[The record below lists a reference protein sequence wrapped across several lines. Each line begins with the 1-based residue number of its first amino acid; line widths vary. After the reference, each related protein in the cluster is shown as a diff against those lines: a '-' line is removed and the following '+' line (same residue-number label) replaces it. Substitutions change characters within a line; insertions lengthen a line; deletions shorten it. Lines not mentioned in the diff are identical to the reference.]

1 MIDLDIHRKAHYNPA
16 MSSAGVPKYI
26 WESADWP
33 EWRYDLGALTGQLER
48 VSRGQGMLMGRMSE
62 FGLPEV
68 ERARMQILAEE
79 VVRTSEIEGEHL
91 EVDSVRSSIARRLG
105 IEYGALTPV
114 DRRTEGV
121 VGMVLDATLNHR
133 EDLTVERL
141 GAWHRQLFVDGGGL
155 LGPLRVGMWRDD
167 QSGPMQVV
175 SGPIGRRR
183 VHFQAPPAIQI
194 PQEMDRFLAWVNGV
208 GGSGGMGN
216 ESPLI
221 RAGLAHLWFITIHP
235 FEDGN
240 GRIARAIG
248 DMLLARAEGTERRFY
263 SLSAQIQRERKSYY
277 EILERTQKGTLEV
290 TEWLRWFLQTLDEA
304 IWQAMEL
311 IDGVLER
318 GRFWKRLAGHPFNE
332 RQVRM
337 LNRLLEGVEGKLT
350 TGKWAVIAKCSSDTA
365 LRDIG
370 DLVAK
375 GVLRRAAGG
384 GRSTSYELVQ
394 DMDLTREGQRSPEQ
408 VPEKVKE
415 GKNEER

>member
-1 MIDLDIHRKAHYNPA
+1 
-16 MSSAGVPKYI
+16 MSSAGVSKYI

-133 EDLTVERL
+133 EELTVERL

-248 DMLLARAEGTERRFY
+248 DMLLARAEGTEQRFY
-263 SLSAQIQRERKSYY
+263 SLSAQIQRDRQSYY

-290 TEWLRWFLQTLDEA
+290 TEWLQWFLRTLDEA
-304 IWQAMEL
+304 IRQAMEV

>member
-1 MIDLDIHRKAHYNPA
+1 

-26 WESADWP
+26 WESADWS

-48 VSRGQGMLMGRMSE
+48 VSRGLGMLMGRMSE

-68 ERARMQILAEE
+68 ERARMQILTEE

-105 IEYGALTPV
+105 IEYGALTLV

-141 GAWHRQLFVDGGGL
+141 GAWHRQLFVDGEGL

-183 VHFQAPPAIQI
+183 VHFQAPPAIRI
-194 PQEMDRFLAWVNGV
+194 PEEMDRFLAWVNGV

-337 LNRLLEGVEGKLT
+337 LNRLLEGFEGKLT

>member
-1 MIDLDIHRKAHYNPA
+1 
-16 MSSAGVPKYI
+16 MSSTEVPKYV
-26 WESADWP
+26 WEAVDWP

-62 FGLPEV
+62 FGMAEV
-68 ERARMQILAEE
+68 ERVRMQILAEE

-91 EVDSVRSSIARRLG
+91 EVESVRSSIARRLG
-105 IEYGALTPV
+105 IDYGVLTPV
-114 DRRTEGV
+114 DRRTEAM

-155 LGPLRVGMWRDD
+155 LGPTRVGMWRDD
-167 QSGPMQVV
+167 RSGPMQVV

-183 VHFQAPPAIQI
+183 VHFQAPPAIRI
-194 PQEMDRFLAWVNGV
+194 PEEMDRFLTWVNATGGIGGV
-208 GGSGGMGN
+208 RR

-235 FEDGN
+235 FENGN

-248 DMLLARAEGTERRFY
+248 DMLLARAEGTGRRFY
-263 SLSAQIQRERKSYY
+263 SLSAQIQRERKSYC

-290 TEWLRWFLQTLDEA
+290 TEWLQWFLQTLDEA
-304 IWQAMEL
+304 IWQAMEV

-332 RQVRM
+332 RQVSM
-337 LNRLLEGVEGKLT
+337 LSRLLEGFEGKLT

-384 GRSTSYELVQ
+384 GRSTSYELVRN
-394 DMDLTREGQRSPEQ
+394 MDLTREGQRSPEQ

>member
-1 MIDLDIHRKAHYNPA
+1 MNELDIRRQAHYNPV
-16 MSSAGVPKYI
+16 MSSEWGPQYI
-26 WESADWP
+26 WEAAEWP
-33 EWRYDLGALTGQLER
+33 DWRYDLGSLTGQLER

-91 EVDSVRSSIARRLG
+91 EFESVRSSIARRLG

-141 GAWHRQLFVDGGGL
+141 AAWHRLLFADGGGL
-155 LGPLRVGMWRDD
+155 LGPVRVGCWRDD
-167 QSGPMQVV
+167 HSGPMQVV
-175 SGPIGRRR
+175 SGPIGRMR
-183 VHFQAPPAIQI
+183 VHFQAPPAVRI
-194 PQEMDRFLAWVNGV
+194 PAEMRRFLAWVN
-208 GGSGGMGN
+208 SGGKPGGAGSA
-216 ESPLI
+216 SPLI
-221 RAGLAHLWFITIHP
+221 RAGLAHLWFVTIHP

-248 DMLLARAEGTERRFY
+248 DMLLARAEGTEQRFY
-263 SLSAQIQRERKSYY
+263 SLSAQIQRDRQSYY

-290 TEWLRWFLQTLDEA
+290 TEWLQWFLRTLDQA
-304 IWQAMEL
+304 IRQAMEV

-318 GRFWKRLAGHPFNE
+318 GRFWNRLAGHQFNE

-337 LNRLLEGVEGKLT
+337 LNRLLEGFAGRLT

-384 GRSTSYELVQ
+384 GRSTSYELVRN
-394 DMDLTREGQRSPEQ
+394 MDLTREDERR
-408 VPEKVKE
+408 PEKFKE